1 MAAAFDV
8 KATRAKFPALS
19 NGGQVYLDNAG
30 GSQTLESVIGSV
42 RDYLAAT
49 NVQLGATYNVSELS
63 TKAYADGFRA
73 GARYV
78 NAASEDEIVYGSS
91 TTQLFRNLSYALDFN
106 EGDDIVVSSVD
117 HEANIAPWVDLA
129 RRQKLNLKWWTP
141 EKSSN
146 PRLTPE
152 SLGPLLTPRTRLV
165 TCTHTSNI
173 LGTITDVAAIAS
185 LIRDGSSSPCLQA
198 LLCVDAVA
206 YAPHR
211 QIDVKAL
218 GVDFYAFSW
227 YKVYGPHI
235 AMLYANSRSSGSGP
249 SALDRVRSLGHFF
262 NPSDTLSQKLGLA
275 GGSYELVQAIPKVAE
290 YLASSA
296 GGGGG
301 GGGGS
306 LWEGVVGQEH
316 QLQQKLLAYLA
327 SKPDVF
333 TVYGE
338 PSADPKLRVPTISF
352 GVQGWDPKDFV
363 ETAERGTEFG
373 FRWGHFYSKRLVDDI
388 LGLGANGV
396 VRVSMVHYNTVE
408 EVEGLIAVLDKAV
421 ASR

>member
-1 MAAAFDV
+1 M
-8 KATRAKFPALS
+8 
-19 NGGQVYLDNAG
+19 
-30 GSQTLESVIGSV
+30 

-63 TKAYADGFRA
+63 TKSYAAGFTA
-73 GARYV
+73 GAKYI
-78 NAASEDEIVYGSS
+78 NASSEDEIVYGSS
-91 TTQLFRNLSYALDFN
+91 TTQLFRNLSYALEF
-106 EGDDIVVSSVD
+106 EAGDDIIVSSVD

-152 SLGPLLTPRTRLV
+152 NLKPLLTSRTRLV

-173 LGTITDVAAIAS
+173 LGTISDVAAIAA
-185 LIRDGSSSPCLQA
+185 LVHGGSGDSPCPKA

-235 AMLYANSRSSGSGP
+235 AMLYASSASG
-249 SALDRVRSLGHFF
+249 ALGQVRSLGHYF
-262 NPSDTLSQKLGLA
+262 NPHDTLSQKLGLA
-275 GGSYELVQAIPKVAE
+275 GASYELAQAIPKVVE
-290 YLASSA
+290 YLGPKDGGAS
-296 GGGGG
+296 
-301 GGGGS
+301 GS
-306 LWEGVVGQEH
+306 TSIWDGVVKQEH
-316 QLQQKLLAYLA
+316 QLQAKLLAYLA
-327 SKPDVF
+327 SKPDVY

-338 PSADPKLRVPTISF
+338 PRDDPGLRVPTVSF
-352 GVQGWDPKDFV
+352 GVAGWDPKDFV
-363 ETAERGTEFG
+363 ETAEKGTEYG
-373 FRWGHFYSKRLVDDI
+373 FRWGHFYSKRLVDDV
-388 LGLGANGV
+388 LGLGASGV
-396 VRVSMVHYNTVE
+396 VRVSMVHYNTGKCFSALDLMTSVLR
-408 EVEGLIAVLDKAV
+408 EGDILT
-421 ASR
+421 